1 MRRGLLAMALLL
13 SLLCAACSSGGGEVA
28 VEEDGCTLW
37 YPLSPKVEDELWL
50 IPGKEEGSGA
60 ALGEE
65 YRSVSLEEAGVEG
78 LMALLLAGPEEGEL
92 YDPFPEGTS
101 LKSWRQEEDLVFLD
115 LSEAYG
121 GLSGVDLSLADGCI
135 LLTLCQLPKVERV
148 YLTVEGRPR
157 PFRDQVLSREDLLL
171 SNGNGSERQVE
182 LRLWFPGGEGLA
194 AEERVVT
201 LAPGDRE
208 DIAALL
214 ALLAGPE
221 SGELEAVCPEG
232 TTLLSLTCREGCYT
246 VDLSRSWLEE
256 PGEEDPQRLWAV
268 ADTLAELE
276 PGCSVLFRV
285 EGQAL
290 GSYGGLDLT
299 RPLKSE

>member
-1 MRRGLLAMALLL
+1 MRKGLLAAALLL
-13 SLLCAACSSGGGEVA
+13 SLLCAACSSGGGEKT
-28 VEEDGCTLW
+28 VEEGCTLW
-37 YPLSPKVEDELWL
+37 YPLAPTAEDDLWL

-65 YRSVSLEEAGVEG
+65 YRPVSVEEAGVEG
-78 LMALLLAGPEEGEL
+78 LMALLLAGPEDAKL
-92 YDPFPEGTS
+92 YDPFPEGTG

-135 LLTLCQLPKVERV
+135 VLTLCQLPGVERV
-148 YLTVEGRPR
+148 YLTVEGRLR

-171 SNGNGSERQVE
+171 SNGNGSERQAE
-182 LRLWFPGGEGLA
+182 LRLWFPRGEGLA
-194 AEERVVT
+194 AEERMVT

-221 SGELEAVCPEG
+221 SGELEGICPEG
-232 TTLLSLTCREGCYT
+232 TTLLSLSCREGCYT

-256 PGEEDPQRLWAV
+256 PEEDPRRLWAV
-268 ADTLAELE
+268 VDTLAELE
-276 PGCSVLFRV
+276 PGCTVLFQV

-290 GSYGGLDLT
+290 EAYGGLDLT
-299 RPLKSE
+299 RALESE